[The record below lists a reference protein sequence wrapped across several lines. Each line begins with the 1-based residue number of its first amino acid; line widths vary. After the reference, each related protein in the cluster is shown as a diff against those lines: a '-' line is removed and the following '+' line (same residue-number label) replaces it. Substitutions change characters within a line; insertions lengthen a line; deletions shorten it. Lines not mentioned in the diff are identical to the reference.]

1 MAQIKNKLP
10 LSKKAQSL
18 LDDILQEEKL
28 KEAARETKSISKTT
42 TEEDASVSA
51 DFVTTKNH
59 TFSINTYEY
68 LASGPKAIMWFA
80 IAFILIVLSLAL
92 VLRGGARNSYQNRSA
107 SETLTFNEL
116 KEENAKLQT
125 RLTDMAKAN
134 KESHEE
140 FNALSTKYP
149 NKLKAQSFLDE
160 TIRLFEQSGLM
171 IIKQEIKFQDK
182 PSNVN
187 SENIDIEK
195 PALEKNVFIK
205 DEVNGTDKKN
215 DGKGT
220 SVIDQIKNKPIINNL
235 MKKVSGSLDMTN
247 NIPSAFQN
255 TRSSGSKLNYLSFTL
270 IIKGK
275 YASYQLARNT
285 LTRLIPSVS
294 IPLEQIVIQP
304 QQSDVEM
311 KVVFDIP
318 FINQ

>member
-1 MAQIKNKLP
+1 MAQSKNKLP
-10 LSKKAQSL
+10 LSKEAQAL
-18 LDDILQEEKL
+18 LDEILSEEKSRS
-28 KEAARETKSISKTT
+28 ASDDTKSKSSVPK
-42 TEEDASVSA
+42 EDASVSA
-51 DFVTTKNH
+51 GFVMTKSH

-68 LASGPKAIMWFA
+68 LASGQKAMMWFV
-80 IAFILIVLSLAL
+80 ITFILIALSLGL
-92 VLRGGARNSYQNRSA
+92 ILRGGAHSAQQNKSA

-116 KEENAKLQT
+116 KEENSKLQK
-125 RLTDMAKAN
+125 RLADITKLN
-134 KESHEE
+134 RESHDQ
-140 FNALSTKYP
+140 FNTLGAKYP
-149 NKLKAQSFLDE
+149 NKSRAQGFLDE
-160 TIRLFEQSGLM
+160 AIRLFEQSGLT
-171 IIKQEIKFQDK
+171 IIKQEIKFQAK

-205 DEVNGTDKKN
+205 DEANTATNKIASNGT
-215 DGKGT
+215 
-220 SVIDQIKNKPIINNL
+220 SLIDQIKNKPIINNL
-235 MKKVSGSLDMTN
+235 MKKVPGNLNITN
-247 NIPSAFQN
+247 NISSAFQN
-255 TRSSGSKLNYLSFTL
+255 NRNDGSKLNYLSFTL

>member
-18 LDDILQEEKL
+18 LDDILQEEKSKESAREAKSTLKVL
-28 KEAARETKSISKTT
+28 KEEET
-42 TEEDASVSA
+42 SVSTDLVA
-51 DFVTTKNH
+51 TKNH

-68 LASGPKAIMWFA
+68 LASGPKAFMWFA
-80 IAFILIVLSLAL
+80 IISILIIVSLML
-92 VLRGGARNSYQNRSA
+92 ILKGGAHSASENRSA
-107 SETLTFNEL
+107 SDTLTLSEL
-116 KEENAKLQT
+116 KEENTKLQK
-125 RLTDMAKAN
+125 RLKDLAKTN
-134 KESHEE
+134 KESHEQ

-149 NKLKAQSFLDE
+149 NKSKAQGFLDE
-160 TIRLFEQSGLM
+160 TIRLFEQSGLI
-171 IIKQEIKFQDK
+171 IIKQEIKFQEK

-205 DEVNGTDKKN
+205 DDTNGTEKKN
-215 DGKGT
+215 DGKST
-220 SVIDQIKNKPIINNL
+220 SIIDQIKNKPIINNL
-235 MKKVSGSLDMTN
+235 MKKVPSNFNMTN
-247 NIPSAFQN
+247 NMSSAFQN
-255 TRSSGSKLNYLSFTL
+255 TSNNRSKLNYLSFTL

-304 QQSDVEM
+304 EQSDVEM

>member
-18 LDDILQEEKL
+18 LDDILQEEEL
-28 KEAARETKSISKTT
+28 KEAARETESTLRASK
-42 TEEDASVSA
+42 EETSVSP

-59 TFSINTYEY
+59 SFSINTYEY
-68 LASGPKAIMWFA
+68 LASGPKAVMWFV
-80 IAFILIVLSLAL
+80 IALILIILSLMFFL
-92 VLRGGARNSYQNRSA
+92 KGGAHNASQNRSA
-107 SETLTFNEL
+107 SEALTFNEL

-134 KESHEE
+134 KESHEQ

-149 NKLKAQSFLDE
+149 NKLKAQGFLDE

-171 IIKQEIKFQDK
+171 IIKQEIKFQEK

-195 PALEKNVFIK
+195 PALEKNIFIK
-205 DEVNGTDKKN
+205 DETNGADKKN

-220 SVIDQIKNKPIINNL
+220 SIIDQIKNKPIINNL
-235 MKKVSGSLDMTN
+235 MKKVPGNLNMTN
-247 NIPSAFQN
+247 SISSAFQN
-255 TRSSGSKLNYLSFTL
+255 TRNNGSKLNYLSFTL

>member
-18 LDDILQEEKL
+18 LDDILQEEEL
-28 KEAARETKSISKTT
+28 KEAARETESTLRASK
-42 TEEDASVSA
+42 EETSVSP

-59 TFSINTYEY
+59 SFSINTYEY
-68 LASGPKAIMWFA
+68 LASGPKAVMWFV
-80 IAFILIVLSLAL
+80 IALILIILSLMFFL
-92 VLRGGARNSYQNRSA
+92 KGGAHNASQNRSA
-107 SETLTFNEL
+107 SEALTFNEL

-134 KESHEE
+134 KESHEQ

-149 NKLKAQSFLDE
+149 NKLKAQGFLDE

-171 IIKQEIKFQDK
+171 IIKQEIKFQEK

-195 PALEKNVFIK
+195 PVLEKNVFIK
-205 DEVNGTDKKN
+205 DETNGADKKN

-220 SVIDQIKNKPIINNL
+220 SIIDQIKNKPIINNL
-235 MKKVSGSLDMTN
+235 MKKVPGNLNMTN
-247 NIPSAFQN
+247 NISSAFQN
-255 TRSSGSKLNYLSFTL
+255 TRNNGSKLNYLSFTL

>member
-1 MAQIKNKLP
+1 MAQNKNKLP
-10 LSKKAQSL
+10 LSKEAQAL
-18 LDDILQEEKL
+18 LDEILSEE
-28 KEAARETKSISKTT
+28 KSISASDDTKSKSSMPK
-42 TEEDASVSA
+42 EDASVSA
-51 DFVTTKNH
+51 DFVMTKNH

-68 LASGPKAIMWFA
+68 LASGQKAVMWFV
-80 IAFILIVLSLAL
+80 ITFILIVLSLSL
-92 VLRGGARNSYQNRSA
+92 ILRGGTHSNHQNRNA

-116 KEENAKLQT
+116 KEENSKLQK
-125 RLTDMAKAN
+125 RLADITKLN
-134 KESHEE
+134 RESHEQ
-140 FNALSTKYP
+140 FNTLGAKYP
-149 NKLKAQSFLDE
+149 NKSRAQGFLDE
-160 TIRLFEQSGLM
+160 TIRLFEQSGLT
-171 IIKQEIKFQDK
+171 IIKQEIKFQAK

-195 PALEKNVFIK
+195 PALEKNVFTK
-205 DEVNGTDKKN
+205 DEANNTANKSASNGT
-215 DGKGT
+215 
-220 SVIDQIKNKPIINNL
+220 SLIDQIKNKPIINNL
-235 MKKVSGSLDMTN
+235 MKKVPSNLNITN
-247 NIPSAFQN
+247 NISTAFQN
-255 TRSSGSKLNYLSFTL
+255 NKNDGSKLNYLSFTL

>member
-18 LDDILQEEKL
+18 LDDILQEEEL
-28 KEAARETKSISKTT
+28 KEAARETKSTLKAS
-42 TEEDASVSA
+42 EEETSVSP

-68 LASGPKAIMWFA
+68 LASGPKAVMWFA
-80 IAFILIVLSLAL
+80 IAFILIILSLAL
-92 VLRGGARNSYQNRSA
+92 ILKGGGHNASQNRSA
-107 SETLTFNEL
+107 SEALTFKEL

-125 RLTDMAKAN
+125 RLIDMAKAN

-149 NKLKAQSFLDE
+149 NKLKAQGFLDE

-171 IIKQEIKFQDK
+171 IIKQEIKFQEK

-195 PALEKNVFIK
+195 PVLEKNVFIK
-205 DEVNGTDKKN
+205 DETNGADKKN

-220 SVIDQIKNKPIINNL
+220 SIIDQIKNKPIINNL
-235 MKKVSGSLDMTN
+235 MKKVPGNLNMTN
-247 NIPSAFQN
+247 NISSAFQN
-255 TRSSGSKLNYLSFTL
+255 TRNNGSKLNYLSFTL

>member
-1 MAQIKNKLP
+1 MAQSKNKLP
-10 LSKKAQSL
+10 LSKEAQAL
-18 LDDILQEEKL
+18 LDEILSEEKSRSTSDDTKSKSSML
-28 KEAARETKSISKTT
+28 KEDT
-42 TEEDASVSA
+42 SVSA
-51 DFVTTKNH
+51 DFVMTKNH

-68 LASGPKAIMWFA
+68 LASGQKAVMWFA
-80 IAFILIVLSLAL
+80 ITIILIILSL
-92 VLRGGARNSYQNRSA
+92 VLILREGLHSVQQNRNT

-116 KEENAKLQT
+116 KQENSKLQK
-125 RLTDMAKAN
+125 RLADMTKLN
-134 KESHEE
+134 RESHEQ
-140 FNALSTKYP
+140 FNTLGAKYP
-149 NKLKAQSFLDE
+149 DKSRAQGFLDE

-171 IIKQEIKFQDK
+171 IIKQEIKFQEK

-195 PALEKNVFIK
+195 PALEKNIFTK
-205 DEVNGTDKKN
+205 EEANTAANKTSSNGT
-215 DGKGT
+215 
-220 SVIDQIKNKPIINNL
+220 SLIDQIKNKPIINNL
-235 MKKVSGSLDMTN
+235 MKKVPGNLNITN
-247 NIPSAFQN
+247 NISTAFQN
-255 TRSSGSKLNYLSFTL
+255 NKNDGTKLNYLSFTL

>member
-1 MAQIKNKLP
+1 MAQSKNKLP
-10 LSKKAQSL
+10 LSKEAQAL
-18 LDDILQEEKL
+18 LDEILSEEKSRSTSDDTKSKSSML
-28 KEAARETKSISKTT
+28 KEDT
-42 TEEDASVSA
+42 SVSA
-51 DFVTTKNH
+51 DFVMTKNH

-68 LASGPKAIMWFA
+68 LASGQKAVMWFA
-80 IAFILIVLSLAL
+80 ITIILIILSL
-92 VLRGGARNSYQNRSA
+92 VLILREGLHSVQQNRNT

-116 KEENAKLQT
+116 KQENSKLQK
-125 RLTDMAKAN
+125 RLADMTKLN
-134 KESHEE
+134 RESHEQ
-140 FNALSTKYP
+140 FNTLGAKYP
-149 NKLKAQSFLDE
+149 DKSRAQGFLDE

-171 IIKQEIKFQDK
+171 IIKQEIKFQEK

-195 PALEKNVFIK
+195 PALEKNIFTK
-205 DEVNGTDKKN
+205 EEANTAANKTSSNGT
-215 DGKGT
+215 
-220 SVIDQIKNKPIINNL
+220 SLIDQIKNKPIINNL
-235 MKKVSGSLDMTN
+235 MKKVPGNLNITN
-247 NIPSAFQN
+247 NISSAFQN
-255 TRSSGSKLNYLSFTL
+255 NRNDGSKLNYLSFTL

-285 LTRLIPSVS
+285 LTRVIPSVS

>member
-18 LDDILQEEKL
+18 LDDILQEEKS
-28 KEAARETKSISKTT
+28 KEAAHEAKSTLKASKEEET
-42 TEEDASVSA
+42 SVSP

-59 TFSINTYEY
+59 TFRINTYEY

-80 IAFILIVLSLAL
+80 IAFILIILSLML
-92 VLRGGARNSYQNRSA
+92 ILKGGAHSTSQNRSA
-107 SETLTFNEL
+107 SEALTFKEL

-134 KESHEE
+134 KESHEQ

-149 NKLKAQSFLDE
+149 NKLKAQGFLDE

-171 IIKQEIKFQDK
+171 IIKQEIKFQEK

-205 DEVNGTDKKN
+205 DEASGTDKKN

-220 SVIDQIKNKPIINNL
+220 SIIDQIKNKPIINNL
-235 MKKVSGSLDMTN
+235 MKKVPGNLNMTN
-247 NIPSAFQN
+247 NISSAFQN
-255 TRSSGSKLNYLSFTL
+255 TRNNGSKLNYLSFTL

>member
-18 LDDILQEEKL
+18 LDDILQEEKS
-28 KEAARETKSISKTT
+28 KEAARETKSTLKAS
-42 TEEDASVSA
+42 EEETSVSP

-68 LASGPKAIMWFA
+68 LASGPKAVMWFA
-80 IAFILIVLSLAL
+80 IAFILFILSLML
-92 VLRGGARNSYQNRSA
+92 ILKGGAHSASQNRSA
-107 SETLTFNEL
+107 SEALTFKEL

-125 RLTDMAKAN
+125 RLIDMAKAN
-134 KESHEE
+134 KESHEQ

-149 NKLKAQSFLDE
+149 NKLKAQGFLDE

-171 IIKQEIKFQDK
+171 IIKQEIKFQEK

-205 DEVNGTDKKN
+205 DEANATDKKN

-220 SVIDQIKNKPIINNL
+220 SILDQIKNKPIINNL
-235 MKKVSGSLDMTN
+235 MKKVPSNLNMTN
-247 NIPSAFQN
+247 NISSAFQN
-255 TRSSGSKLNYLSFTL
+255 TRNNGSKLNYLSFTL

-311 KVVFDIP
+311 KVLFDIP

>member
-18 LDDILQEEKL
+18 LDDILQEEEL
-28 KEAARETKSISKTT
+28 KEAARETKSTLKAS
-42 TEEDASVSA
+42 EEETSVSP

-68 LASGPKAIMWFA
+68 LASGPKAVMWFA
-80 IAFILIVLSLAL
+80 IAFILIILSLAL
-92 VLRGGARNSYQNRSA
+92 ILKGGGHNASQNRSA
-107 SETLTFNEL
+107 SEALTFKEL

-125 RLTDMAKAN
+125 RLIDMAKAN
-134 KESHEE
+134 KESHEQ

-149 NKLKAQSFLDE
+149 NKLKAQGFLDE

-171 IIKQEIKFQDK
+171 IIKQEIKFQEK

-205 DEVNGTDKKN
+205 DETNGADKKN

-220 SVIDQIKNKPIINNL
+220 SIIDQIKNKPIINNL
-235 MKKVSGSLDMTN
+235 MKKVPGNLNMTN
-247 NIPSAFQN
+247 NISSAFQN
-255 TRSSGSKLNYLSFTL
+255 TRNNGSKLNYLSFTL